1 MWPAVDLKTP
11 IERATGLEVAIENA
25 ANACALAEIWFDRTN
40 TIRNLVTVTVS
51 EGIGTGIIAD
61 GQLVRG
67 ANGMAGELG
76 HFQLDPEGP
85 TCGCGKKG
93 CWEVL
98 ASDRAA
104 IRYYSESIA
113 RSKRPKQSGLEFKAL
128 LSMADQGDPLAG
140 RALDKMAMQ
149 LARGV
154 QMIVGAFDPETITFV
169 GEFTAAWE
177 RFEPRIKAAV
187 EQQKIRPAPVSLVP
201 ARDGELTR
209 LRGSV
214 ALVLYKYFGVG
225 LPQTVS
231 GQ

>member
-1 MWPAVDLKTP
+1 
-11 IERATGLEVAIENA
+11 
-25 ANACALAEIWFDRTN
+25 
-40 TIRNLVTVTVS
+40 
-51 EGIGTGIIAD
+51 
-61 GQLVRG
+61 
-67 ANGMAGELG
+67 
-76 HFQLDPEGP
+76 
-85 TCGCGKKG
+85 
-93 CWEVL
+93 
-98 ASDRAA
+98 
-104 IRYYSESIA
+104 
-113 RSKRPKQSGLEFKAL
+113 
-128 LSMADQGDPLAG
+128 MADQGDPLAG